1 MAKTAQTKTNPPKA
15 RRRKEARPGEIMAA
29 GLKAFSEKGFAATRL
44 EDVAEAAGV
53 SKATIYLYFESKAD
67 LLKAILLDVVAPRIG
82 DLEAIARAY
91 DGPAPDL
98 FRLLYDGATKTINSP
113 DVRSLVK
120 LILSEARNFPEITEF
135 YWKEVAHRALH
146 TLAHIIEHGTRRG
159 EFRPCDPVA
168 TAQSV
173 IFPVLMNA
181 LATEVFGPM
190 PEFSTAKFYPS
201 HLEFVLRGL
210 AADREV

>member
-1 MAKTAQTKTNPPKA
+1 MTRAAQPKA
-15 RRRKEARPGEIMAA
+15 QRRKEARPGEIMAA
-29 GLKAFSEKGFAATRL
+29 GLKAFSESGFAATRL

-53 SKATIYLYFESKAD
+53 SKATIYLYFDSKVD
-67 LLKAILLDVVAPRIG
+67 LLKAILLDIVGARIG
-82 DLEAIARAY
+82 DIEDITKSF

-98 FRLLYDGATKTINSP
+98 LCMLYDRACQTIGSP
-113 DVRSLVK
+113 DVRAIIK
-120 LILSEARNFPEITEF
+120 LILSEARNFPDITEF

-146 TLAHIIEHGTRRG
+146 SLARVIEHGTKRG

-173 IFPVLMNA
+173 IFPILMNA

-190 PEFSTAKFYPS
+190 PEFSTDRFYPS
-201 HLEFVLRGL
+201 HLDFVLRGL
-210 AADREV
+210 AAEREA

>member
-1 MAKTAQTKTNPPKA
+1 MATPAQSKGNPPKA

-67 LLKAILLDVVAPRIG
+67 LLKAILLDIVAPRIG
-82 DLEAIARAY
+82 DLEALAKSY

-98 FRLLYDGATKTINSP
+98 LRLLYDLATQTVSAP
-113 DVRSLVK
+113 EVRSIIK
-120 LILSEARNFPEITEF
+120 LILSEARNFPKITEF

-146 TLAHIIEHGTRRG
+146 TLAHIIEYGTRRG

-181 LATEVFGPM
+181 IATEVFGPM

-201 HLEFVLRGL
+201 HLDFVLRGL

>member
-1 MAKTAQTKTNPPKA
+1 MAKPAQSKANPQKN

-53 SKATIYLYFESKAD
+53 SKATIYLYFESKSD
-67 LLKAILLDVVAPRIG
+67 LLKAILLDIVASRIG
-82 DLEAIARAY
+82 NLEAITKSY

-98 FRLLYDGATKTINSP
+98 LRLLYDGATQTIGAP
-113 DVRSLVK
+113 EVRSLIK

-135 YWKEVAHRALH
+135 YWKEVARRGLQ
-146 TLAHIIEHGTRRG
+146 TLVHIIEHGTRRG

-210 AADREV
+210 AADKEA